1 MKRCTQEF
9 RSRGANFLLAQ
20 VDLVDPTRPPRN
32 MRIVCVDKQ
41 LKVRNA
47 DTDKTEVKVKLGSG
61 CVRVSL
67 PVCIAQSR
75 ILLELQLSVETT
87 ASNADHC
94 KLPEPGARV
103 LLLETQVQAHQEI
116 QRLFTAT
123 FTPPKTNSNPITYH
137 FLADSMRSR
146 DIIVLTLRALA
157 KSDP

>member
-61 CVRVSL
+61 CVRVRL
-67 PVCIAQSR
+67 PVCITQSR
-75 ILLELQLSVETT
+75 ILLELQRSVETITSSLTT
-87 ASNADHC
+87 ASYLN
-94 KLPEPGARV
+94 LV
-103 LLLETQVQAHQEI
+103 LACFCLKHRFRRI
-116 QRLFTAT
+116 KRFSDSSQRLSHPRRRIPIQLPTTFWPTACGQGT
-123 FTPPKTNSNPITYH
+123 SLF
-137 FLADSMRSR
+137 
-146 DIIVLTLRALA
+146 
-157 KSDP
+157 